1 MFSPGGGGGGGGG
14 HSTHTNV
21 ALNPLISFARKR
33 WHAVQQKSPTRG
45 RLVSFNY
52 KLPLA
57 VNLAAL
63 RCDVCVACKHMAA
76 AAPRYVSFAQTLNRM
91 HLHKRQRITRLKQWH
106 AYRGCSARVGVLR
119 VRASTCKALVLG
131 SATETIKLFFG
142 SILMISKASLV

>member
-1 MFSPGGGGGGGGG
+1 VFSPGGGGGGGGG

-33 WHAVQQKSPTRG
+33 WRAVQQKSPTRG

-52 KLPLA
+52 KVLLD

-63 RCDVCVACKHMAA
+63 RCDVCVACKYKAA

-91 HLHKRQRITRLKQWH
+91 HIHKLSRITRLKQWH
-106 AYRGCSARVGVLR
+106 AYPGAHDEAA
-119 VRASTCKALVLG
+119 VRALECCGFKAALVRPLCW
-131 SATETIKLFFG
+131 AVRLKNLNCFLVLF
-142 SILMISKASLV
+142 